1 MADLSRLCFECM
13 GEKGDHPV
21 CPHCGKEHSVK
32 QNFPLLP
39 LGSLVGGRY
48 YIGRAI
54 KRSSDSFTYIAYD
67 TKLRRRCSVKEF
79 FPEALAV
86 RDNDT
91 VNIHPA
97 EGKEAAF
104 AECRE
109 AFNGLWKKLQRLKGL
124 TALITVYDVFA
135 AGSTT
140 YAVSDE
146 TGGRTLREYLRAST
160 AGYLDW
166 EQARLLF
173 MPILS
178 TLGTLHT
185 SGVIHKGLSPESFVF
200 TTEGKLKITDFAIPQ
215 ARMANGM
222 LNADIHEG
230 YAPLELYTENGAIG
244 TWTDIYSFCAVLY
257 RVLIGT
263 TPIPANVRARND
275 QMIIPARFAQRLPAY
290 VINAMISGMQIRPED
305 RTRSVEQLRNNLSAT
320 PKAVAVNSSL
330 FGTAQ
335 PLNIPTGDLRTAP
348 GTIVPSA
355 VKTSAPPRPVARP
368 VVQQEPESSIRT
380 IYVDPLDAEAG
391 QLPTP
396 EYAAYAAQQ
405 AAARAKAEEVRLA
418 REKEK
423 KEKLRKKLI
432 VLLVFVIILL
442 IAGLALVIN
451 ALMGARN
458 NTQSPD
464 TSTELQMMNMPNFVG
479 AQYDTVASQYY
490 AQYLHIIRVDDN
502 SATVPNGQIMYQSIA
517 AGTTVS
523 QGTEVILTV
532 STGPKSF
539 SVPDVAGLTYE
550 EALAKLAQEGLVCVR
565 ASKYN
570 DGTHTPETVAETFPA
585 AGEPIQQGASIQVIL
600 WSPIIDELTSSE
612 NQTDANGNPVTTQ
625 PGATTQPNT
634 TTQPGA
640 TTQPNTTTTQPNTT
654 AQDTTQNEEN

>member
-21 CPHCGKEHSVK
+21 CPHCGKEHSAK

-54 KRSSDSFTYIAYD
+54 RRSSESFTYIAYD

-79 FPEALAV
+79 FPDALAV

-97 EGKEAAF
+97 AGMEAAY

-124 TALITVYDVFA
+124 TSLITVYDVFA
-135 AGSTT
+135 AGNTT

-146 TGGRTLREYLRAST
+146 TGGQTLREYLRT
-160 AGYLDW
+160 TPAGYLDW

-173 MPILS
+173 MPVLS

-185 SGVIHKGLSPESFVF
+185 SGVLHRGLSPEAFVF
-200 TTEGKLKITDFAIPQ
+200 TGDGRLKLTDFAIPQ
-215 ARMANGM
+215 TRLAYGD
-222 LNADIHEG
+222 LTADIHEG
-230 YAPLELYTENGAIG
+230 YAPLEVYTQGGSVG

-257 RVLIGT
+257 RVLVGA
-263 TPIPANVRARND
+263 TPIPANVRAKSD
-275 QMIIPARFAQRLPAY
+275 QMVIPARFAERLPAY
-290 VINAMISGMQIRPED
+290 VINAMIMGMQIHPED
-305 RTRSVEQLRNNLSAT
+305 RTRNVEQLRNNLSAT
-320 PKAVAVNSSL
+320 PKTVAVNSAL
-330 FGTAQ
+330 FGSAQ
-335 PLNIPTGDLRTAP
+335 PLNIPTGNLRTAP

-355 VKTSAPPRPVARP
+355 VKTSAPPRPVQRTAP
-368 VVQQEPESSIRT
+368 QPQEPVSSVRT
-380 IYVDPLDAEAG
+380 IYVDPLAGEEASRN
-391 QLPTP
+391 P
-396 EYAAYAAQQ
+396 EHSAYAAQQ
-405 AAARAKAEEVRLA
+405 AAARAKAEEVRQA
-418 REKEK
+418 REMAK
-423 KEKLRKKLI
+423 KAKLRKRLI
-432 VLLVFVIILL
+432 ILLVFVILLL

-451 ALMGARN
+451 ALLGGRGGSKPSDN
-458 NTQSPD
+458 
-464 TSTELQMMNMPNFVG
+464 TSTELQMMSMPNFVG
-479 AQYDTVASQYY
+479 AQYDTVANQYY

-532 STGPKSF
+532 STGPKNF
-539 SVPDVAGLTYE
+539 TVPDVTGLTYE

-585 AGEPIQQGASIQVIL
+585 AGEPIQQGAQIQVIL
-600 WSPIIDELTSSE
+600 WSPNLDELTSAE

-625 PGATTQPNT
+625 PDPTANNNNNT
-634 TTQPGA
+634 TTAAPDP
-640 TTQPNTTTTQPNTT
+640 TETT
-654 AQDTTQNEEN
+654 AAP